1 MNRSGISILTA
12 LALTIAACGGGDAGG
27 GTTTSKEPIKI
38 GGIFDL
44 TGATSDV
51 GVPYSEGMKAY
62 MAFTNENGGINGRQ
76 ITLVSDDFSYQIPRA
91 EEVYNRLAT
100 QENVVAV
107 LGWGTGDT
115 IALTPKITKDKLP
128 FLSASYSED
137 LVSDVTKTP
146 YNFMIG
152 VTYSDQARVL
162 LKYIKDN
169 WKGSA
174 PPKVSMSF
182 SDSAF
187 GKSPVAD
194 AKAFMQQNSI
204 TNTPDIVVALNS
216 LDMSPQLLAVKG
228 SSPDFIIMNHTAAP
242 TAVEVKSAKAAGLDK
257 TGLATISWG
266 FSEKTIELAGSAAEG
281 ALATIVATP
290 FSVDVP
296 GHKEILDYL
305 TKTGKDPAKT
315 AVNYVQGWVTAKVL
329 LEGIRRV
336 KGEVTGEN
344 IKAALETLKD
354 FETGGITDKITFSD
368 KSHKGVLG
376 TRVFQVKNGQWVQVA
391 GLTTASSR

>member
-1 MNRSGISILTA
+1 LNRPGLAILA
-12 LALTIAACGGGDAGG
+12 ILALTIAACGGAAPSDTSA
-27 GTTTSKEPIKI
+27 SKEPIKI

-51 GVPYSEGMKAY
+51 GVPYAEGMKAFV
-62 MAFTNENGGINGRQ
+62 AFTNEKGGVNGRQ
-76 ITLVSDDFSYQIPRA
+76 ITLVSDDFNYQIPRA
-91 EEVYNRLAT
+91 EELYNRLTA
-100 QENVVAV
+100 QENVVAI

-128 FLSASYSED
+128 FMSASYSED

-182 SDSAF
+182 SDSPF

-194 AKAFMQQNSI
+194 AKAFIEKNDI
-204 TNTPDIVVALNS
+204 TNTTDVVVALNS
-216 LDMSPQLLAVKG
+216 LDMSPQLLAVK
-228 SSPDFIIMNHTAAP
+228 SAAPDFIITNHTAAP
-242 TAVEVKSAKAAGLDK
+242 TAVEAKSAKAAGLDK
-257 TGLATISWG
+257 TGLATINWG
-266 FSEKTIELAGSAAEG
+266 FGERTVELGGSAVEG
-281 ALATIVATP
+281 MLGTVVAAP
-290 FSVDVP
+290 FSEDVP
-296 GHKEILDYL
+296 GHKEIKDYL
-305 TKTGKDPAKT
+305 IKTGKDPAKT
-315 AVNYVQGWVTAKVL
+315 PVNYVQGWLTAKVL
-329 LEGIRRV
+329 FEGIRRV
-336 KGEVTGEN
+336 KGEVTGES
-344 IKAALETLKD
+344 IKAALETIKD
-354 FETGGITDKITFSD
+354 YDTGGISDKITFSD

-376 TRVFQVKNGQWVQVA
+376 ARVFQVKNGKWVQVA
-391 GLTTASSR
+391 GLTAASTR